1 LELRNQELAALNAV
15 ARATSQHLERDEM
28 LAEALDKVMRLI
40 GMESGEIFLL
50 DEPTGDMVLALYRG
64 PAAEAFQT
72 ITRFKPGEGI
82 PGRVAETGVAIDTTG
97 SLSDGVPEV
106 TYWRQA
112 VLDAGFKS
120 HVYAPLRVKNRIIG
134 VMGLASRSRQTFS
147 ERQLEML
154 EAIGH
159 QVGLGVENAHLYHQ
173 VGQLAVV
180 EERSRIGMDLH
191 DGVIQ
196 SIYAAGLTLES
207 ARLALPDGAEEVNRL
222 LGHVVEAL
230 NEAIG
235 DIRNFILD
243 LRPHRFEGDLN
254 EGLVRLVR
262 EFQANTMVAV
272 EHDVSPEAIARLP
285 AAMARAIFMTT
296 QEALANIARHARA
309 TQVKVSLQPVD
320 SAILLKIVDNGRGF
334 DTGRRTYT
342 GHGLANMRSRTEEL
356 GGTFTIHSAP
366 GQGTSLQMKLPL

>member
-1 LELRNQELAALNAV
+1 
-15 ARATSQHLERDEM
+15 M
-28 LAEALDKVMRLI
+28 
-40 GMESGEIFLL
+40 
-50 DEPTGDMVLALYRG
+50 LALYRG

-82 PGRVAETGVAIDTTG
+82 PGRVANTGVAIDTTR
-97 SLSDGVPEV
+97 SLTDGVPD
-106 TYWRQA
+106 TYRRQA

-120 HVYAPLRVKNRIIG
+120 HVYTPLRVKNRVIG
-134 VMGLASRSRQTFS
+134 VMGLASRSSHTFS
-147 ERQLEML
+147 ERRLELL

-207 ARLALPDGAEEVNRL
+207 ARLALPDGAEEANRL
-222 LGHVVEAL
+222 LEHVVEAL
-230 NEAIG
+230 NDSIR

-243 LRPHRFEGDLN
+243 LRPHRFQGDLS
-254 EGLVRLVR
+254 EGLARLVR

-272 EHDVSPEAIARLP
+272 ELDVSPEAITRLP
-285 AAMARAIFMTT
+285 AALARAIFMTT

-309 TQVKVSLQPVD
+309 TQVKISLQPVD
-320 SAILLKIVDNGRGF
+320 SAILLTIVDNGRGF
-334 DTGRRTYT
+334 DTGRRTHT
-342 GHGLANMRSRTEEL
+342 GHGLANMRSRAEEVR
-356 GGTFTIHSAP
+356 GTFTLHSAL